1 MVTRKMENIN
11 IQRAIDTLNI
21 EAEAIKE
28 QIKHLD
34 EQFIKAVSLIENIS
48 GRVVI
53 IGLGKSGHIGRKIA
67 ATMASIGVPA
77 IYLHP
82 AECLHGDLGMIMNND
97 VVIMIS
103 YSGETEEIKQVLPV
117 IHKMNVK
124 IIAITGKIKSEV
136 WKDCEAIIDSSVQ
149 KEACPYNLAPTSS
162 TTALLAL
169 GDALALVISERKGF
183 KKEDFAIFHPLGAIG
198 NKIKRLTMQVK
209 EIMRKGKAN
218 PIVNDTSSVQDALLV
233 MTGTRIGATSVVDKD
248 GKLVGFFTDGDLR
261 RQIQLY
267 DNLLKKNISEVM
279 TKNPS
284 TLTPNML
291 VVDAQKILQEKNI
304 DNIPVIDEENKP
316 IGILDE
322 RDLFS

>member
-1 MVTRKMENIN
+1 MKNIN
-11 IQRAIDTLNI
+11 IQRAIDTLKI
-21 EAEAIKE
+21 EAKAIKE
-28 QIKHLD
+28 QIKHIND
-34 EQFIKAVSLIENIS
+34 QFIKAVSLIENIS

-53 IGLGKSGHIGRKIA
+53 VGLGKSGHIGRKIA

-77 IYLHP
+77 ICLHP
-82 AECLHGDLGMIMNND
+82 AECLHGDLGMIMKND
-97 VVIMIS
+97 IVIMIS

-117 IHKMNVK
+117 IHKMK
-124 IIAITGKIKSEV
+124 IKVIAITGKTESEL
-136 WKDCEAIIDSSVQ
+136 WKDCDAIIDSSVS

-169 GDALALVISERKGF
+169 GDALALVISQRKGF

-198 NKIKRLTMQVK
+198 NKIKKLTMNIK
-209 EIMRKGKAN
+209 EIMRKGKEN
-218 PIVNDTSSVQDALLV
+218 PVIKDTASVQDALLV
-233 MTGTRIGATSVVDKD
+233 MTGTRVGATSVVDKD

-267 DNLLKKNISEVM
+267 DNLLKKSISEVM

-284 TLTPNML
+284 TITPNML

-304 DNIPVIDEENKP
+304 DNIPVVDEDNKP

>member
-1 MVTRKMENIN
+1 MNNNNININ
-11 IQRAIDTLNI
+11 IQIAIDTLNI
-21 EAEAIKE
+21 EAKAIKE

-34 EQFIKAVSLIENIS
+34 DQFIKAVSLIENIS

-53 IGLGKSGHIGRKIA
+53 IGLGKSGLIGRKIA
-67 ATMASIGVPA
+67 ATMASIGIPA

-82 AECLHGDLGMIMNND
+82 AECLHGDLGMIIKND
-97 VVIMIS
+97 IVIMIS

-117 IHKMNVK
+117 IHKMK
-124 IIAITGKIKSEV
+124 IKVIAITGKTESEL
-136 WKDCEAIIDSSVQ
+136 WKDCDAIIDSSVS

-169 GDALALVISERKGF
+169 GDALALVISQRKGF

-198 NKIKRLTMQVK
+198 NKIKKLTMNIK
-209 EIMRKGKAN
+209 EIMRKGKEN
-218 PIVNDTSSVQDALLV
+218 PVIKDTASVQDALLV
-233 MTGTRIGATSVVDKD
+233 MTGTRVGATSVVDKD

-261 RQIQLY
+261 RQIQLH
-267 DNLLKKNISEVM
+267 DNLLKKSISEVM

-284 TLTPNML
+284 TITPNML

-304 DNIPVIDEENKP
+304 DNIPVVDEENKP

>member
-1 MVTRKMENIN
+1 M
-11 IQRAIDTLNI
+11 
-21 EAEAIKE
+21 
-28 QIKHLD
+28 
-34 EQFIKAVSLIENIS
+34 
-48 GRVVI
+48 
-53 IGLGKSGHIGRKIA
+53 
-67 ATMASIGVPA
+67 
-77 IYLHP
+77 
-82 AECLHGDLGMIMNND
+82 
-97 VVIMIS
+97 
-103 YSGETEEIKQVLPV
+103 
-117 IHKMNVK
+117 
-124 IIAITGKIKSEV
+124 
-136 WKDCEAIIDSSVQ
+136 
-149 KEACPYNLAPTSS
+149 
-162 TTALLAL
+162 LAL

-198 NKIKRLTMQVK
+198 NKIKRLTMKVK

>member
-1 MVTRKMENIN
+1 MKKIN
-11 IQRAIDTLNI
+11 IQRAIDTLKI
-21 EAEAIKE
+21 EAQAVKD

-34 EQFIKAVSLIENIS
+34 DQFVKAVSLIEDIS

-82 AECLHGDLGMIMNND
+82 AECLHGDLGMIMKDD

-103 YSGETEEIKQVLPV
+103 YSGETEEVKQVLPV
-117 IHKMNVK
+117 IHKMSVK
-124 IIAITGKIKSEV
+124 VIAITGKINSKV
-136 WKDCEAIIDSSVQ
+136 WQDCDVIIDSSVK

-169 GDALALVISERKGF
+169 GDALALVVSQRKGF

-198 NKIKRLTMQVK
+198 NKIKKLTMNVK

-218 PIVNDTSSVQDALLV
+218 PIVKDTATVQDALLI
-233 MTGTRIGATSVVDKD
+233 MTGTRVGATSIVDKK

-261 RQIQLY
+261 RQIQLH
-267 DNLLKKNISEVM
+267 DNLLKKKISEVM

-291 VVDAQKILQEKNI
+291 VVDAEKILQEKNI
-304 DNIPVIDEENKP
+304 DNIPVVDENGKP

-322 RDLFS
+322 RDLFSE

>member
-1 MVTRKMENIN
+1 MDNNNNININ

-34 EQFIKAVSLIENIS
+34 DQFIKAVSLIETIS

-53 IGLGKSGHIGRKIA
+53 VGLGKSGHIGRKIA

-82 AECLHGDLGMIMNND
+82 AECLHGDLGMIMKND
-97 VVIMIS
+97 IVIMIS

-117 IHKMNVK
+117 IHKMK
-124 IIAITGKIKSEV
+124 IKVIAITGKIKAKV
-136 WKDCEAIIDSSVQ
+136 WKDCDVIIDSSVSQ
-149 KEACPYNLAPTSS
+149 EACPYNLAPTSS

-169 GDALALVISERKGF
+169 GDALALVISQRKGF

-198 NKIKRLTMQVK
+198 NKIKKFTMNVK
-209 EIMRKGKAN
+209 EIMRKGKEN
-218 PIVNDTSSVQDALLV
+218 PVIKDTASVQDALLV
-233 MTGTRIGATSVVDKD
+233 MTGTRVGATSVVDKE

-261 RQIQLY
+261 RQIQLH

-284 TLTPNML
+284 TITSNML
-291 VVDAQKILQEKNI
+291 VVEAQKILQEKNI
-304 DNIPVIDEENKP
+304 DNIPVIDEDNKP

>member
-1 MVTRKMENIN
+1 MEKIN

-21 EAEAIKE
+21 EAEAVKD
-28 QIKHLD
+28 QISHLD
-34 EQFIKAVSLIENIS
+34 NQFIKAVSLIENIS

-82 AECLHGDLGMIMNND
+82 AECLHGDLGMIMKDD

-117 IHKMNVK
+117 IHKMKVK
-124 IIAITGKIKSEV
+124 VIAITGKIKSEV
-136 WKDCEAIIDSSVQ
+136 WKDCDVIIDSSVK

-169 GDALALVISERKGF
+169 GDALALVVSERKGF

-198 NKIKRLTMQVK
+198 NKIKRLTMNVK

-218 PIVNDTSSVQDALLV
+218 PIVKDTATVQDALLV
-233 MTGTRIGATSVVDKD
+233 MTGTRVGATSIVDKD

-261 RQIQLY
+261 RQIQLH
-267 DNLLKKNISEVM
+267 DNLLRKKISEVM

-284 TLTPNML
+284 TITPNML
-291 VVDAQKILQEKNI
+291 VVDAEKILQEKNI
-304 DNIPVIDEENKP
+304 DNIPVVDDDKKP

>member
-1 MVTRKMENIN
+1 MENTN

-21 EAEAIKE
+21 EAEAVKE

-218 PIVNDTSSVQDALLV
+218 PVVKDTSRVQDALLV
-233 MTGTRIGATSVVDKD
+233 MTGTRVGATSVVDKD

-261 RQIQLY
+261 RQIQLH

-291 VVDAQKILQEKNI
+291 VADDQKILQEKNI
-304 DNIPVIDEENKP
+304 DNIPVIDEEHKP